1 MIKVEARSC
10 RQLTTVK
17 LERQEIINSGVTTM
31 DMTVVGPEL
40 VNRGVTTMDRTVVG
54 QENSNRGET
63 TVLAGLLRDRK
74 LVVGV
79 VE

>member
-1 MIKVEARSC
+1 MMKVEARIC

-40 VNRGVTTMDRTVVG
+40 VNRGR
-54 QENSNRGET
+54 SNH
-63 TVLAGLLRDRK
+63 D
-74 LVVGV
+74 
-79 VE
+79 

>member
-31 DMTVVGPEL
+31 DMTVVG
-40 VNRGVTTMDRTVVG
+40 

-63 TVLAGLLRDRK
+63 TVLAGLLRDRN
-74 LVVGV
+74 LVVGGV
-79 VE
+79 STMGREV